1 MPLEEASPA
10 TTASGML
17 SQENRMPTHGSLLA
31 VVRYDSRSKSF
42 CHKVLCVFSYRRQSL
57 FHYILPVLLG
67 QMEPA
72 AKIRLC
78 QSLKEIRQVILCLI
92 TRNAFLRL
100 FLLEQRWIYVF
111 LGHHYLLLLIS
122 NVISIYDRLPSI

>member
-67 QMEPA
+67 QMETA
-72 AKIRLC
+72 AKVRLC
-78 QSLKEIRQVILCLI
+78 QPLKEIGQVVLCFLR
-92 TRNAFLRL
+92 RNALMRIL
-100 FLLEQRWIYVF
+100 LLEQRWIYVF
-111 LGHHYLLLLIS
+111 L
-122 NVISIYDRLPSI
+122 